1 LIRVRSETPMDQ
13 QEIERVVDLGSVAI
27 SIEIDKMIEALP
39 RGTNLIEVASDLV
52 ARLLEISD
60 HREFAEILRAGLVAR
75 QTLIELGI
83 EV

>member
-1 LIRVRSETPMDQ
+1 MDQ